1 MPNPYLVFC
10 PYLPMNERVEFA
22 DWELGPLQSFEDR
35 WVDDSQFKAQ
45 ATAFLRKLVG
55 IDNEPINRPALLCR
69 KDKQLDGQRPSGEE
83 MRALELSI
91 TFAFID
97 RNPRNLPENH
107 HDGSFMVTADNAE
120 LHVWPIDLEHGR
132 VIKSTGLMVSV
143 NIAGYKISDSKLV
156 LSPPLDLH
164 MPMTTCSPDL
174 LVLTGIYKT
183 VLSSLRS
190 PGEDHIADRVR
201 VAVDWFAKAW
211 RNTATVHHPE
221 RLVFLKTAFE
231 ALTGTSKTHQS
242 ARKLRCI
249 FEELSDATAADSEI
263 LAWSPEEKPVHIRNW
278 VDKSGRSR
286 TRPITDLDA
295 WFMAFGDAR
304 NEIIHEGKLPPLT
317 YSGANPNYN
326 GHFVFTAEFLLRGAI
341 KVLLSTRLGYD
352 DAWRSELW
360 RTIKANEEK
369 TELSKSKSIID
380 QP

>member
-1 MPNPYLVFC
+1 MPNLYLVFC

-22 DWELGPLQSFEDR
+22 DWELGPLKSFEDR
-35 WVDDSQFKAQ
+35 WVGPQFKAQ
-45 ATAFLRKLVG
+45 ATAFLRKFVG
-55 IDNEPINRPALLCR
+55 IDNEPINNPALLCR
-69 KDKQLDGQRPSGEE
+69 KGKQLDGQRPSGEE

-91 TFAFID
+91 AFAFID

-107 HDGSFMVTADNAE
+107 HDGAYMVTADNAE

-132 VIKSTGLMVSV
+132 VTKSTGLMVSV
-143 NIAGYKISDSKLV
+143 NIAGYKISDSELV

-164 MPMTTCSPDL
+164 MPMTARTPDL
-174 LVLTGIYKT
+174 LVLKGIYET
-183 VLSSLRS
+183 VRSSLRS

-221 RLVFLKTAFE
+221 RLVFLRTAFE

-242 ARKLRCI
+242 ARKLRRI
-249 FEELSDATAADSEI
+249 FEGLSAAANSKI
-263 LAWSPEEKPVHIRNW
+263 LVWSPEEKPVHIRTW
-278 VDKSGRSR
+278 VDQSGRSQ
-286 TRPITDLDA
+286 TRLITDLEA
-295 WFMAFGDAR
+295 WFMAFGEAR

-317 YSGANPNYN
+317 YSGANPNYD

-341 KVLLSTRLGYD
+341 KVLLSTKLGYD

-360 RTIKANEEK
+360 RTIKANVKE

-380 QP
+380 QS